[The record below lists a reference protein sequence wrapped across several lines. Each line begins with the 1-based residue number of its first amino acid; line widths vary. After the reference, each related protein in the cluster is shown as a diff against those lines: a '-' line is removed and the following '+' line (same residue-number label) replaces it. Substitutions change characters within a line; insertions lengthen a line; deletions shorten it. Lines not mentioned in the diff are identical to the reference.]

1 MVLAEHDW
9 AWEEDES
16 ADLAKRHAFP
26 VIRAM
31 EINTEDGHILVFG
44 MHEYKFGMH
53 RSHELAGF
61 VEEVDGVMI
70 AAHPYRRQMPW
81 KPDDEGEYADALD
94 RATRNPAY
102 RFVSA
107 SRGAQRSWDA
117 RRERLLAPRWRNSS
131 CTCPRPAPATPTST
145 TRKTSK
151 LGRAATYFEVD
162 IANEADLIAA
172 LKSGRFWPLDLT
184 KGKLTTDPHLLRRAR
199 RTSRRAGRRWPR
211 RDARWSKE
219 LPVAI
224 AGATGP
230 RTRSGLPSQDRRERL
245 DRSASRVDIDTE
257 SGPTAIVSPGRAAAR
272 HNTSVRDGI
281 SLMTRR

>member
-1 MVLAEHDW
+1 MLIDLHTHTKPRSWDSFITPDEMVDLAQEAGLDGMVLAEHDW
-9 AWEEDES
+9 AWEEDET
-16 ADLAKRHAFP
+16 ADLAKRHSFP

-31 EINTEDGHILVFG
+31 EINTEDGHILTFG

-107 SRGAQRSWDA
+107 VEVLNGRGMLDENEFSRQVAEQMH
-117 RRERLLAPRWRNSS
+117 L
-131 CTCPRPAPATPTST
+131 PATGSSDTHQHDE
-145 TRKTSK
+145 KDQQA
-151 LGRAATYFEVD
+151 GRAATYFEVD
-162 IANEADLIAA
+162 IANEADLIVA

-184 KGKLTTDPHLLRRAR
+184 KGKLTTNPVYYDVPADIETRWDDMAEARRALLEGA
-199 RTSRRAGRRWPR
+199 AG
-211 RDARWSKE
+211 
-219 LPVAI
+219 
-224 AGATGP
+224 GA
-230 RTRSGLPSQDRRERL
+230 
-245 DRSASRVDIDTE
+245 
-257 SGPTAIVSPGRAAAR
+257 
-272 HNTSVRDGI
+272 
-281 SLMTRR
+281 